1 MQDRVDDPEPP
12 VMLVEERLHVRL
24 VELVVVDRVTV
35 PVKPLSEATVI
46 VEVAATP
53 AFAVTVVGLA
63 VIPKSGAL
71 VTWYVTATECD
82 RVLLVPVTVA
92 R

>member
-1 MQDRVDDPEPP
+1 LPAGVPVHDRVDDPEPP
-12 VMLVEERLHVRL
+12 VMLVEDRLQVRP
-24 VELVVVDRVTV
+24 VELVVTDRVTV
-35 PVKPLSEATVI
+35 PVNPLSEATVM

-71 VTWYVTATECD
+71 VT
-82 RVLLVPVTVA
+82 
-92 R
+92 